1 MGREGRTIVNRHI
14 ELGIEDMKIKR
25 FFAEDMRSAIR
36 QVRETL
42 GPDAVILSN
51 KSVAGGVELM
61 AALDFDE
68 TAFVSHTQ
76 HRSNAGNPDI
86 DAVVTQFPADD
97 GRHREEVEYEPQ
109 YTSPRSSRSPRVE
122 WSQDPILIDMRQEM
136 QNLRRMVENDL
147 SELTWRD
154 MGRRQPAVRELLR
167 RLMAI
172 GLSPEICHYLVQKAN
187 GFSSLEHGWRKAL
200 YFLASEIET
209 TGDEMLEQGGV
220 VAIIGPT
227 GVGKTTTL
235 AKLASRYA
243 LRHGN
248 RHVALITMDNYRIG
262 AQEQITNYARIL
274 DVPIRTAAGAD
285 DLNISLNAF
294 ADKRL
299 ILIDTAGMSQQ
310 DIRISEQL
318 GQLRAGRRKVKTMLT
333 LAATTQQASMKQAIK
348 AFGEADPA
356 AMILTKLDEAGS
368 MGGVLSAIIGS
379 GLKVSYVTDGQR
391 VPEDLHLARPHS
403 LVSRAVGLAHQE
415 GVGLSE
421 EFFAMALGGSRA
433 NAHV

>member
-1 MGREGRTIVNRHI
+1 
-14 ELGIEDMKIKR
+14 MKIKR
-25 FFAEDMRSAIR
+25 FFSEDMRGAIR

-68 TAFVSHTQ
+68 TAFSPSP
-76 HRSNAGNPDI
+76 RSTTRTESRIEDT
-86 DAVVTQFPADD
+86 VVTPFPSDYSDVSDD
-97 GRHREEVEYEPQ
+97 SASEYRPQ
-109 YTSPRSSRSPRVE
+109 YTTASRPPRVE
-122 WSQDPILIDMRQEM
+122 WSQDPILKEMREEM

-154 MGRRQPAVRELLR
+154 MGQRKPVVRELLR

-172 GLSPEICHYLVQKAN
+172 GLSPEICHYLVKKCN
-187 GFSSLEHGWRKAL
+187 GFTSLEDGWRKAL
-200 YFLASEIET
+200 YFLSTDIDT
-209 TGDEMLEQGGV
+209 TGDNILEHGGV

-274 DVPIRTAAGAD
+274 DVPIRSASNTEE
-285 DLNISLNAF
+285 LNIALNVF

-299 ILIDTAGMSQQ
+299 VLIDTAGMSQQ
-310 DIRISEQL
+310 DVRISEQL
-318 GQLRAGRRKVKTMLT
+318 GVLRAGRRKVQTLLT
-333 LAATTQQASMKQAIK
+333 LSATTQQATMKQAIK
-348 AFGEADPA
+348 SFGVSNPA

-368 MGGVLSAIIGS
+368 LGGVLSAIIGS

-403 LVSRAVGLAHQE
+403 LVSRAVGLAQQD
-415 GVGLSE
+415 GIGLSE